1 MKEFLLAQNRGPNLV
16 TASSRT
22 VLLMDATGSMSGLLS
37 ATKETI
43 CTMFERTSTILT
55 EKGLPNDAF
64 QIQCVVYRD
73 YDCKQEGVLQ
83 SSAWETK
90 PNNLRNF
97 MGQVTAMGGGDYEEA
112 IEIGF
117 WHALQQNEH
126 PEGISQVIL
135 IGDAPAKEKPAI
147 QRDRQATG
155 GEAYWSTT
163 KYKTPTYYLE
173 ELQKLKAKTIPVHAF
188 YLEAGAESNFRKI
201 ATETSGR
208 CEHLNINS
216 PQGAA
221 LLTNFVTEEVLR
233 KTAGDQGDAVVEL
246 YRKRYPVSRFT
257 S

>member
-1 MKEFLLAQNRGPNLV
+1 VKEFLIEQNRGPNLV

-43 CTMFERTSTILT
+43 CTMFERASTILT

-83 SSAWETK
+83 SSAWESK
-90 PNNLRNF
+90 ASNLRNF

-112 IEIGF
+112 IEIGL
-117 WHALQQNEH
+117 WHAVQQKEQ

-147 QRDRQATG
+147 QRDRQANG

-163 KYKTPTYYLE
+163 KYRNPTYYVE
-173 ELQKLKAKTIPVHAF
+173 ELQKLKVDNIPVHAF
-188 YLEAGAESNFRKI
+188 YLQAGAQNNFRKI
-201 ATETSGR
+201 ANETSGR
-208 CEHLNINS
+208 CEYLDINS
-216 PQGAA
+216 LQGAQ

-233 KTAGDQGDAVVEL
+233 KTAGDQGDAAVEL
-246 YRKRYPVSRFT
+246 YRKKYVKTFT
-257 S
+257 